1 MGDMGAT
8 ERRGCAQVLTNNAGA
23 KDTGGL
29 LHHLAHAIGIQSSN
43 VFYNTQGGNYLTVAL
58 LAKEGLV
65 LPLPAQ
71 ARRTPEQK
79 AQAGTQA
86 DTK

>member
-43 VFYNTQGGNYLTVAL
+43 VFYNTQGDKYLTVAS

-65 LPLPAQ
+65 PGLNCAALRPSTDLSQ
-71 ARRTPEQK
+71 RLD
-79 AQAGTQA
+79 GS
-86 DTK
+86 